1 MLLIRTAGT
10 LVAIAVIALGC
21 GENLAPP
28 YSGNFGPP
36 KNLRA
41 LSVDSTTVRLQWSA
55 ADGATD
61 STFGGYDVQYLG
73 QSFSTPK
80 TILEWTAQSLPSGQV
95 AFAVR
100 SRSTDGRTSDTVSI
114 AWAGANR
121 YERNYVLTEF
131 LAGEPDRQ
139 SGLDVGNGL
148 AIPRVMGLQDVNAG
162 QLVDVFLAGGGLIP
176 PGQEAPLR
184 LYSASI
190 YAPAYPVAGF
200 SATTSSSASLDCF
213 LAAYPISFDSLSVQ
227 LTDNTIYYVRVGG
240 PNATVNVARL
250 HVRLLGGT
258 YPNRT
263 VAINIS
269 LQRIPGV
276 PIADMF
282 ARRSTVFA
290 MTLPGIALLP

>member
-1 MLLIRTAGT
+1 MHLTRTAYT
-10 LVAIAVIALGC
+10 LLATVVIALGC

-36 KNLRA
+36 KNLKA

-55 ADGATD
+55 ADGSSD
-61 STFGGYDVQYLG
+61 STFGGYEVLYLG
-73 QSFSTPK
+73 QTFATPK
-80 TILEWTAQSLPSGQV
+80 TILEWNARNLPSGLV
-95 AFAVR
+95 AFSVR

-114 AWAGANR
+114 SWAGANR
-121 YERNYVLTEF
+121 YEGNYILTEF
-131 LAGEPDRQ
+131 LAGDPSRQ

-200 SATTSSSASLDCF
+200 SSTTSSSPSLDYF
-213 LAAYPISFDSLSVQ
+213 LAAFPTSLDSLSVL

-250 HVRLLGGT
+250 HVRLLGGS

-269 LQRIPGV
+269 LERIPNLLVAEAFGHR
-276 PIADMF
+276 F
-282 ARRSTVFA
+282 TFFA
-290 MTLPGIALLP
+290 MTPPGIAILR